1 MLAINQD
8 LVDEYIARGLKED
21 VPYEDVTTQAIYMG
35 QQATVQLLAK
45 ESGIICG
52 LAVFERVFQYLDPQ
66 TTCQWLVQ
74 EGDAVNPNDQ
84 LMQITG
90 SVNTLLT
97 GERVALNFLQRM
109 SGIATLT
116 HCMVQALEGSTIK
129 LLDTRKTTPGY
140 RLLEKYAVRIGG
152 GYNHRFSLSE
162 AIMLKDN
169 HIEAAGGV
177 IPAIKAA
184 RAYSPF
190 IKKIEVEV
198 ETLEMVKE
206 AIHGQAD
213 IIMLDNMSHEAMAEA
228 LKWIDGR
235 AIVEASGNFT
245 LDNISEYKDLPLD
258 YISSGEITHSA
269 RCLDLSMK
277 HLQVI

>member
-74 EGDAVNPNDQ
+74 EGDAVKPNDQ

-97 GERVALNFLQRM
+97 GERVALNFFAENERNCN
-109 SGIATLT
+109 AYTLY
-116 HCMVQALEGSTIK
+116 GSSFGRQYDQTVRYEKNHPRLSLI
-129 LLDTRKTTPGY
+129 RKICGKNWW
-140 RLLEKYAVRIGG
+140 RV
-152 GYNHRFSLSE
+152 
-162 AIMLKDN
+162 
-169 HIEAAGGV
+169 
-177 IPAIKAA
+177 
-184 RAYSPF
+184 
-190 IKKIEVEV
+190 
-198 ETLEMVKE
+198 
-206 AIHGQAD
+206 
-213 IIMLDNMSHEAMAEA
+213 
-228 LKWIDGR
+228 
-235 AIVEASGNFT
+235 
-245 LDNISEYKDLPLD
+245 
-258 YISSGEITHSA
+258 
-269 RCLDLSMK
+269 
-277 HLQVI
+277 